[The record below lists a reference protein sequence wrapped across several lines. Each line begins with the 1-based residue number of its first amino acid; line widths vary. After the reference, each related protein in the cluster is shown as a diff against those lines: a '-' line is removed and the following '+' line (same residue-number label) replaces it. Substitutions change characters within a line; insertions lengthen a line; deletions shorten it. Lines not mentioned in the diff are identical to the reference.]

1 MQVGSNYFGATHGK
15 PEGCEPSILRAD
27 LGLCCARHCS
37 RQTVYEA
44 TQECGVALPTVAS
57 LCRALGKD
65 LHPADGFVVPETP
78 VTAVHVSELVDPTS
92 YVSGGELLLTT
103 GLVLPTSRIE
113 WEGYVSRLRSV
124 GIAALGIGLG
134 PRYSEPPE
142 ALVEACKIGELTLL
156 IVPAA
161 TPFLTISKAYWTAR
175 ARSSEQHLQDAV
187 AAHRALIDAAASADP
202 AAEVLRRLARAVD
215 GWAATLTPTGKL
227 DQIHPAGLVEE
238 AEALQSEVER
248 LEVAGVHSAASF
260 VARGRYVAV
269 LPLSVE
275 ATVVGYLAVGT
286 TEQLSA
292 MRRQV
297 VLTAVALLSID
308 SIHWQR
314 DAPAREATARCVA
327 SLVDLGHIEAARQLA
342 ALEGLPMLQREGRV
356 LLVHARDSEKVIRVV
371 ESWSADVLAVAITR
385 AESWYLL
392 PSRHPRLADLSR
404 WLSKADPTASAVVSE
419 LVRLE
424 DIGTTRSRL
433 GGRLRRLSG
442 GELSLEEFPLGDA
455 RLIAAT
461 LDDFLEV
468 QSKDVIAALAAY
480 LRHHG
485 QWAQAS
491 RDLGVHRNT
500 LRYRVSRA
508 HEALGVDI
516 DDPDLAAR
524 LWLLLRERGVA

>member
-1 MQVGSNYFGATHGK
+1 M
-15 PEGCEPSILRAD
+15 
-27 LGLCCARHCS
+27 
-37 RQTVYEA
+37 
-44 TQECGVALPTVAS
+44 ALPTVAS
-57 LCRALGKD
+57 LCRALGKH

-78 VTAVHVSELVDPTS
+78 VTAVHVSELVDPTL

-103 GLVLPTSRIE
+103 GLTLPTSRIE
-113 WEGYVSRLRSV
+113 WEGYISRLKSI

-142 ALVEACKIGELTLL
+142 VLVEACRASGLTLL
-156 IVPAA
+156 VVPAP
-161 TPFLTISKAYWTAR
+161 TPFLTISKTYWTAR

-187 AAHRALIDAAASADP
+187 AAHRALIDAAASPDP

-215 GWAATLTPTGKL
+215 GWAATLTSTGKL

-248 LEVAGVHSAASF
+248 LEVAGVHSAGSF
-260 VARGRYVAV
+260 VARGRYVAIF
-269 LPLSVE
+269 PLSVE
-275 ATVVGYLAVGT
+275 ETVVGYLAVGT

-292 MRRQV
+292 MRRRV

-308 SIHWQR
+308 SMHWQR
-314 DAPAREATARCVA
+314 AAPAREATARCVA

-342 ALEGLPMLQREGRV
+342 ALERLPMLQREGRV
-356 LLVHARDSEKVIRVV
+356 LLVHARDSEKVVRVV

-392 PSRHPRLADLSR
+392 HSGHPRLADLGRS
-404 WLSKADPTASAVVSE
+404 LLKADPTASAVVSE

-424 DIGTTRSRL
+424 DVGTTRSRL
-433 GGRLRRLSG
+433 GDRLRALPK
-442 GELSLEEFPLGDA
+442 GELALDESPIGDA
-455 RLIAAT
+455 RLIAT
-461 LDDFLEV
+461 RLDDFLEA
-468 QSKDVIAALAAY
+468 QSNDLIAAAAAY

-485 QWAQAS
+485 QWAPAS

-500 LRYRVSRA
+500 LRYRLSRA
-508 HEALGVDI
+508 REALGVDI
-516 DDPDLAAR
+516 DDPDIAAR
-524 LWLLLRERGVA
+524 LWLLMRERGVA